1 MQLGIICCVFCRFP
15 SPLKAGKKSSDVDA
29 ENTLLEIRRNQIG
42 KIDIHKILLPLP
54 GCVGSRRIG
63 EKLRGVKRERSSW
76 GNSSIILPPG
86 SFFNNK
92 ISSN

>member
-1 MQLGIICCVFCRFP
+1 L
-15 SPLKAGKKSSDVDA
+15 PLKAGKKSNADVDA

-54 GCVGSRRIG
+54 EYVGSAEDRRKTLRRQEGKIKLG
-63 EKLRGVKRERSSW
+63 EFEYYITDGL
-76 GNSSIILPPG
+76 
-86 SFFNNK
+86 FFNKK